1 MKSPAESTSINVIL
15 RPGDPNPCS
24 PLQLFAEVATLF
36 RGIVELL
43 PASCLAIHGE
53 SGKCLNLVERNNHLG
68 IEKIQYDIFVCIYPK
83 LNMNKYDF
91 HIFIYNYIYM
101 CTIGIRMP
109 GITFRT
115 FKIWTSSCTD
125 KLMAKSPT
133 HFCSRTY

>member
-91 HIFIYNYIYM
+91 HIFIYNYIY
-101 CTIGIRMP
+101 IYVYY
-109 GITFRT
+109 
-115 FKIWTSSCTD
+115 WHTD
-125 KLMAKSPT
+125 ARD
-133 HFCSRTY
+133 HI